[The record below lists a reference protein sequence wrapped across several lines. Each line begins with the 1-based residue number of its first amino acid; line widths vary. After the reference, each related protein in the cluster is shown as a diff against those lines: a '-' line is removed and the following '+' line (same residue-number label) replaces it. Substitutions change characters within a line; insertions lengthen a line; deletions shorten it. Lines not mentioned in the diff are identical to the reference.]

1 MKFLIILVLWSLIV
15 KAYLALFKVAS
26 KADKELSSYIRS

>member
-1 MKFLIILVLWSLIV
+1 MKFLIILVLWSLIA

-26 KADKELSSYIRS
+26 RDDKELSRLY